1 MSHSEGDPYLV
12 ARRRIWRQTMT
23 IDTTL
28 LRRELAEHQEVLA
41 FWLRQRELNPGTSY
55 FYTLEKVEKQI
66 AALQAQLDAL
76 EAGQ

>member
-1 MSHSEGDPYLV
+1 M
-12 ARRRIWRQTMT
+12 I

-41 FWLRQRELNPGTSY
+41 FWLRQRELNPIKS
-55 FYTLEKVEKQI
+55 FSHTLKRVEQQI
-66 AALQAQLDAL
+66 AQLQAQLKTL